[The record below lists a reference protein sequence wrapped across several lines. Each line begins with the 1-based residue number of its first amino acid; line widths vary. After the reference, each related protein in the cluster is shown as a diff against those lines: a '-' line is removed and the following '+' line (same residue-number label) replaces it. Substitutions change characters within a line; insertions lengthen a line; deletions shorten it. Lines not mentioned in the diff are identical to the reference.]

1 MKIEFTDREDNSVYT
16 VIKNWY
22 NIINQSDEINESVED
37 PDIKTISEDDEGYS
51 IMCSTSRGEAKLY
64 STGVKKNGKIDMCL
78 EYQDNGE
85 KIYFYDCTATIPDA
99 EETEDLNLELNIN
112 N

>member
-1 MKIEFTDREDNSVYT
+1 
-16 VIKNWY
+16 
-22 NIINQSDEINESVED
+22 
-37 PDIKTISEDDEGYS
+37 
-51 IMCSTSRGEAKLY
+51 
-64 STGVKKNGKIDMCL
+64 MCL